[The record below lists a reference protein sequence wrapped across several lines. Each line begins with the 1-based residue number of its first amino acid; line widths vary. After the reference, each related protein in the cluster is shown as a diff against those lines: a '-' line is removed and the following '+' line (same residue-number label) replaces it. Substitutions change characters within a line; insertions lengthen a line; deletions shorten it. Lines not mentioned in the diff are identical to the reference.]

1 MIYTLDQFHL
11 VLDLYPNCKDD
22 GFHIFC
28 SQITQDFVG
37 LKYFNFLIFSLH
49 NFECNVYSRY

>member
-22 GFHIFC
+22 GLHIFC

-37 LKYFNFLIFSLH
+37 LKYFNFLIFSIA
-49 NFECNVYSRY
+49 